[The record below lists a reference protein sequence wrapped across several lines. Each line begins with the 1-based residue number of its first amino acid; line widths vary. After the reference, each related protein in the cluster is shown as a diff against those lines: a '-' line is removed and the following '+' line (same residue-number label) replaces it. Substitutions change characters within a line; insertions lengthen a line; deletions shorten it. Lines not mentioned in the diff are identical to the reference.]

1 MGRARDLANILS
13 SSGNVALDNEL
24 GLSLITPT
32 SIAVTS
38 GSGLISTTGTV
49 SFTSASAISL
59 NNVFSSTYTI
69 YKLLINLDSNSADAT
84 IYLKMRS
91 GTTDASGANY
101 NLGRDQINRT
111 GSAITSVAQND
122 VSTGFSLGQ
131 VDGQIPGHYLGV
143 EITLHYPF
151 VTNTTLMNYVGTY
164 IGTDSNV
171 YSSAGA
177 GLHTPFTSYDG
188 VSLIASSGTITGTIS
203 VYGYRK

>member
-13 SSGNVALDNEL
+13 SSGNVALDSEM
-24 GLSLITPT
+24 GLALITPT
-32 SIAVTS
+32 SIAATGGS
-38 GSGLISTTGTV
+38 GSIGTTGVV

-59 NNVFSSTYTI
+59 NSVFSSNYTI

-84 IYLKMRS
+84 IYLKVRS
-91 GTTDASGANY
+91 DTTDASGSNY

-111 GSAITSVAQND
+111 GSGITSVAQND
-122 VSTGFSLGQ
+122 VNTGFNIGQ
-131 VDGQIPGHYLGV
+131 VDGQIPGHYFGAD
-143 EITLHYPF
+143 ITLHYPF
-151 VTNTTLMNYVGTY
+151 VTSTTLMNYVGTY

-177 GLHTPFTSYDG
+177 GLHTPATSYNG

-203 VYGYRK
+203 VYGYRN